1 MVGGG
6 ENWEFS
12 KTLLMPSEPVS
23 DTVRVKD
30 LQRGARVKANKEIGN
45 AVSQGNFLNY
55 TRQFAC
61 TATMSVFFLLESAY
75 NKNQPSSAA
84 WLLPNLNLLCAL
96 TISSI
101 FLLWKLVAFVLDEQ
115 KTKQNLFV
123 LFCSKKKKWREEGRK
138 RKNRKIQRERVT
150 TVARSLP
157 VHRSLLSSRA
167 FLTNSFI
174 TARSKTRNEQSPW
187 NKSRIVHAEEKPSN
201 DPCLLTIRK
210 PAATVFL
217 RTFSFPFV
225 PFDLSGLRWRLMTQL
240 VDF

>member
-1 MVGGG
+1 MVEGGG

-23 DTVRVKD
+23 DTVRAKD
-30 LQRGARVKANKEIGN
+30 LQRGTRVKANKEIGN

-61 TATMSVFFLLESAY
+61 TATMSVFFLLENAY

-123 LFCSKKKKWREEGRK
+123 LFCSKKKSEEK
-138 RKNRKIQRERVT
+138 RGERVT

>member
-1 MVGGG
+1 
-6 ENWEFS
+6 
-12 KTLLMPSEPVS
+12 MPSEPVS
-23 DTVRVKD
+23 DTVRAKD
-30 LQRGARVKANKEIGN
+30 LQRGTRVKANKEIGN

-123 LFCSKKKKWREEGRK
+123 LFCSKKKSEEK
-138 RKNRKIQRERVT
+138 RGERVT

>member
-1 MVGGG
+1 MVGGR
-6 ENWEFS
+6 ENWKFS

-23 DTVRVKD
+23 DTVRAKD

-101 FLLWKLVAFVLDEQ
+101 FLLWKLVAFVLDRNKNQ
-115 KTKQNLFV
+115 TKSIRSFLF
-123 LFCSKKKKWREEGRK
+123 KEKKWREEEGKEEEQRDSERK
-138 RKNRKIQRERVT
+138 SNNRGSIVT
-150 TVARSLP
+150 RSPFLIIFP
-157 VHRSLLSSRA
+157 GVSHEFLYNGSL
-167 FLTNSFI
+167 
-174 TARSKTRNEQSPW
+174 
-187 NKSRIVHAEEKPSN
+187 
-201 DPCLLTIRK
+201 
-210 PAATVFL
+210 
-217 RTFSFPFV
+217 
-225 PFDLSGLRWRLMTQL
+225 
-240 VDF
+240 

>member
-123 LFCSKKKKWREEGRK
+123 LFCSKKKKMKRRGEKEEEQKDSERK
-138 RKNRKIQRERVT
+138 SNNRGSIVT
-150 TVARSLP
+150 RPPFLIIFPGVSHEFLYNGSL
-157 VHRSLLSSRA
+157 
-167 FLTNSFI
+167 
-174 TARSKTRNEQSPW
+174 
-187 NKSRIVHAEEKPSN
+187 
-201 DPCLLTIRK
+201 
-210 PAATVFL
+210 
-217 RTFSFPFV
+217 
-225 PFDLSGLRWRLMTQL
+225 
-240 VDF
+240 